1 MTNKKSV
8 WETLSAIN
16 VNEHTE
22 KKNGL
27 TYLSWAWA
35 WGMLK
40 KHYPELAGVLMYVP
54 TQQVLVLLPFIS
66 QSSETGISGVE
77 QVRAAPKQR
86 VRELDK
92 SVNAADRNGDVVADT
107 SG

>member
-1 MTNKKSV
+1 MVLTNKKSV

-40 KHYPELAGVLMYVP
+40 KHYPEAQFQKHTDSNG
-54 TQQVLVLLPFIS
+54 LPYFKDEHGFAFVIVS
-66 QSSETGISGVE
+66 VE
-77 QVRAAPKQR
+77 V
-86 VRELDK
+86 E
-92 SVNAADRNGDVVADT
+92 G
-107 SG
+107 